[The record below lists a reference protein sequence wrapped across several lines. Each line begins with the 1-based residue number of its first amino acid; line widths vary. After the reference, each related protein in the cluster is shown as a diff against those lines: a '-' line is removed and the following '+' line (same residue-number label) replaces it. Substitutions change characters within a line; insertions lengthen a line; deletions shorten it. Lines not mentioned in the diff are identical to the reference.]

1 MNTPQII
8 ITFKLSKH
16 KNKYKIKV
24 NKLKEKHK
32 NI

>member
-8 ITFKLSKH
+8 ITFKLNKR
-16 KNKYKIKV
+16 KNEYKIKV
-24 NKLKEKHK
+24 NKLKETHK